1 MSLVFL
7 AFFLIDLLRYYYYYD
22 FVCAILLL
30 YYFENV
36 RCGMSF

>member
-7 AFFLIDLLRYYYYYD
+7 AFFLIDLLRYYYYD